1 MSIAFVFPGQGSQTP
16 GMLHQLPNHPGLLR
30 TFEEMSAELDYDVRQ
45 LDSPESL
52 RSTVSVQLALLAAG
66 VGTARALEDERVT
79 PKAVT
84 GLSVGAFAAAVH
96 AHVLALADGI
106 RLRGGI
112 RNARVVAVGNM
123 QQAESRR

>member
-1 MSIAFVFPGQGSQTP
+1 
-16 GMLHQLPNHPGLLR
+16 MLHQLQLPNHPGLLP
-30 TFEEMSAELDYDVRQ
+30 TFEEMSAKLDYDVRQ

-52 RSTVSVQLALLAAG
+52 RSTVSVQLALLAAAA
-66 VGTARALEDERVT
+66 GTARALEDERVT

-84 GLSVGAFAAAVH
+84 GLSVGAFVAVH

-112 RNARVVAVGNM
+112 RNARAVPAGPW
-123 QQAESRR
+123 EICSRRSPAGK